1 MIKCQK
7 KNICLYGILS
17 TAATKI
23 EIEDNEIILKGA
35 SVFGG
40 YLGAIEGGYYKEN
53 DVNCYKTGDL
63 GYIEND
69 LLYCKGR
76 KDNQIKYKG
85 YRIELGDIEN
95 NLLKIDGVKEA
106 VVVAKLK
113 EEKITVKLIKAYI
126 VVDKNI
132 DIPYVKQKLKEMLP
146 VYMMPKTIEILEKIP
161 INNNEKYDRKKLK
174 EL

>member
-1 MIKCQK
+1 M
-7 KNICLYGILS
+7 
-17 TAATKI
+17 
-23 EIEDNEIILKGA
+23 
-35 SVFGG
+35 
-40 YLGAIEGGYYKEN
+40 
-53 DVNCYKTGDL
+53 
-63 GYIEND
+63 
-69 LLYCKGR
+69 LYCKGR

-113 EEKITVKLIKAYI
+113 EDKITVKLIKAYV

-161 INNNEKYDRKKLK
+161 INNNGKYDRKKLK
-174 EL
+174 ELW

>member
-1 MIKCQK
+1 M
-7 KNICLYGILS
+7 
-17 TAATKI
+17 
-23 EIEDNEIILKGA
+23 
-35 SVFGG
+35 
-40 YLGAIEGGYYKEN
+40 
-53 DVNCYKTGDL
+53 
-63 GYIEND
+63 
-69 LLYCKGR
+69 LYCKGR

-113 EEKITVKLIKAYI
+113 EDKITVKLIKAYI

-132 DIPYVKQKLKEMLP
+132 YIPYVKQKLKEMLP
-146 VYMMPKTIEILEKIP
+146 AYMMPKTIEILEKIP
-161 INNNEKYDRKKLK
+161 INNNGKYDRKKLK

>member
-1 MIKCQK
+1 M
-7 KNICLYGILS
+7 
-17 TAATKI
+17 
-23 EIEDNEIILKGA
+23 
-35 SVFGG
+35 
-40 YLGAIEGGYYKEN
+40 
-53 DVNCYKTGDL
+53 
-63 GYIEND
+63 
-69 LLYCKGR
+69 LYCKGR

-113 EEKITVKLIKAYI
+113 EDKITVKLIKAYI

-132 DIPYVKQKLKEMLP
+132 YIPYVKQKLKEMLP

-161 INNNEKYDRKKLK
+161 INNNGKYDRKKLK

>member
-1 MIKCQK
+1 M
-7 KNICLYGILS
+7 
-17 TAATKI
+17 
-23 EIEDNEIILKGA
+23 
-35 SVFGG
+35 
-40 YLGAIEGGYYKEN
+40 
-53 DVNCYKTGDL
+53 
-63 GYIEND
+63 
-69 LLYCKGR
+69 LYCKGR

-146 VYMMPKTIEILEKIP
+146 EYMMPKTIEILEKIP
-161 INNNEKYDRKKLK
+161 VNNNGKYDRKKLK
-174 EL
+174 ELW

>member
-1 MIKCQK
+1 M
-7 KNICLYGILS
+7 
-17 TAATKI
+17 
-23 EIEDNEIILKGA
+23 
-35 SVFGG
+35 
-40 YLGAIEGGYYKEN
+40 
-53 DVNCYKTGDL
+53 
-63 GYIEND
+63 
-69 LLYCKGR
+69 LYCKGR

-113 EEKITVKLIKAYI
+113 EDKITVKLIKAYI

-132 DIPYVKQKLKEMLP
+132 DIPYVKQKLNEMLP
-146 VYMMPKTIEILEKIP
+146 AYMMPKTIEILEKIP
-161 INNNEKYDRKKLK
+161 INNNGKYDRKKLK

>member
-1 MIKCQK
+1 M
-7 KNICLYGILS
+7 
-17 TAATKI
+17 
-23 EIEDNEIILKGA
+23 
-35 SVFGG
+35 
-40 YLGAIEGGYYKEN
+40 
-53 DVNCYKTGDL
+53 
-63 GYIEND
+63 
-69 LLYCKGR
+69 LYCKGR

-106 VVVAKLK
+106 VVVAKSK
-113 EEKITVKLIKAYI
+113 EDKITVKLIKAYI

-161 INNNEKYDRKKLK
+161 INNNGKYDRKKLK

>member
-1 MIKCQK
+1 M
-7 KNICLYGILS
+7 
-17 TAATKI
+17 
-23 EIEDNEIILKGA
+23 
-35 SVFGG
+35 
-40 YLGAIEGGYYKEN
+40 
-53 DVNCYKTGDL
+53 
-63 GYIEND
+63 
-69 LLYCKGR
+69 LYCKGR

-113 EEKITVKLIKAYI
+113 EDKITVKLIKAYI

-146 VYMMPKTIEILEKIP
+146 AYMMPKTIEILEKIP
-161 INNNEKYDRKKLK
+161 INNNGKYDRKKLK
-174 EL
+174 ELW